1 MNSWV
6 EKDGRRVLVAAAA
19 ATSDELA
26 VALVAAPA
34 NSGTV

>member
-19 ATSDELA
+19 ATTSELA
-26 VALVAAPA
+26 VALTAPA
-34 NSGTV
+34 ATSGTV

>member
-19 ATSDELA
+19 ATTSELA
-26 VALVAAPA
+26 IALTAAPA